1 MKVLSVAELLREVGA
16 TAEAAYCDL
25 MAKLRAISRG
35 LDTEGNQVSAT
46 QNLVQMEAA
55 VQTLRDMRHACMEGL
70 NQKKRGVSRLRGFI
84 TEELFRVFEMD
95 VASFHSIL
103 ELAEANEFDVTKMH
117 NTMLWSA
124 VNETMHAL
132 LRQYSKNLVISDVA
146 RGAAQILEASM
157 IVSDPARTWN
167 VPFGIGYH
175 SSYECADAHSV
186 GARSEATVQFRHHNY
201 AQSSPNRLWPLQRH
215 SPAEPHTTA
224 HDADKEKLEAFSR
237 ATMAQHDIT

>member
-25 MAKLRAISRG
+25 MAKFRAISRG

-46 QNLVQMEAA
+46 HNLVQMKAA
-55 VQTLRDMRHACMEGL
+55 VQTLRDMQHACMEGL
-70 NQKKRGVSRLRGFI
+70 SQKKRGVSRLRGFI

-95 VASFHSIL
+95 VASFRSIL

-132 LRQYSKNLVISDVA
+132 LRQY
-146 RGAAQILEASM
+146 
-157 IVSDPARTWN
+157 
-167 VPFGIGYH
+167 
-175 SSYECADAHSV
+175 
-186 GARSEATVQFRHHNY
+186 
-201 AQSSPNRLWPLQRH
+201 
-215 SPAEPHTTA
+215 
-224 HDADKEKLEAFSR
+224 
-237 ATMAQHDIT
+237 